1 MGVLFHKFNDCFIAA
16 KNDIIITGCDDMIYD
31 TIAAI
36 STPFGTSG
44 LSIIRISGDE
54 AIKKVNEIFKGKNL
68 NKVKTHTVHYGFIVD
83 EFDQT
88 IDEVLVTVFRA
99 PKTFT
104 KEDVV
109 EVSCHGGIMVTQK
122 VLERILD
129 LNIRLAEPGEF
140 SKRAFINGRIDLAQS
155 EAIMDLIHAKNESAM
170 KLAVSGIKGDT
181 SKLINDLRADLL
193 LIIAQ
198 IEVNIDYPEYDDAT
212 AMSNEL
218 IKPQV
223 LILVEK
229 LSLLLEDASKGKLI
243 RDGVKTAII
252 GRPNVGKSS
261 LLNAL
266 LNEERAIV
274 TEIEG
279 TTRDTIEAQ
288 INISGITLIL
298 IDTAGIRETKDIVEQ
313 IGVKRSKMA
322 IDEAELIIL
331 VLDQSKK
338 LTEEDKLLLSMTKH
352 KRRILVGNKND
363 LDKAIEIDEHMLSLS
378 ALNKSGLKDLEDEI
392 TKILG
397 LGDLVEKDFNYISNI
412 RHIGKIK
419 EAIRAMKDVVEAINI
434 GLPIDIAEIDLK
446 KAWQYLGEIT
456 GDYHPEDLLN
466 ELFSKFCL
474 GK

>member
-1 MGVLFHKFNDCFIAA
+1 MAG
-16 KNDIIITGCDDMIYD
+16 
-31 TIAAI
+31 
-36 STPFGTSG
+36 
-44 LSIIRISGDE
+44 
-54 AIKKVNEIFKGKNL
+54 
-68 NKVKTHTVHYGFIVD
+68 
-83 EFDQT
+83 
-88 IDEVLVTVFRA
+88 
-99 PKTFT
+99 
-104 KEDVV
+104 
-109 EVSCHGGIMVTQK
+109 
-122 VLERILD
+122 
-129 LNIRLAEPGEF
+129 
-140 SKRAFINGRIDLAQS
+140 
-155 EAIMDLIHAKNESAM
+155 
-170 KLAVSGIKGDT
+170 
-181 SKLINDLRADLL
+181 
-193 LIIAQ
+193 
-198 IEVNIDYPEYDDAT
+198 
-212 AMSNEL
+212 
-218 IKPQV
+218 
-223 LILVEK
+223 
-229 LSLLLEDASKGKLI
+229 
-243 RDGVKTAII
+243 
-252 GRPNVGKSS
+252 PNVGKSS

-434 GLPIDIAEIDLK
+434 GLPIDMTEIDLK